1 MKYFCKDEDFVIGN
15 CPRLDRPDMKSAE
28 ILDLI
33 VENPD
38 TSDLFDIFNFYL
50 CKGPQRPKYV
60 NGEKGF
66 VIFNP
71 GRKHS
76 EMASLVGRVISAGF
90 IRVLDDKLIPYGRSE
105 SLGVDSSQDD
115 YDTINGIFS

>member
-15 CPRLDRPDMKSAE
+15 CPRLDWPDMKSAK

-38 TSDLFDIFNFYL
+38 ASDLFDIFNFYL
-50 CKGPQRPKYV
+50 SKRLPPKYV

-76 EMASLVGRVISAGF
+76 QMASLVGRVISAGF

-105 SLGVDSSQDD
+105 SLGVDSSQED
-115 YDTINGIFS
+115 YNTINEIVS